1 MRLSPSILARA
12 TLAATLLALAAIGGA
27 CAWRLWQAADW
38 LAALHPGLV
47 EPFATDG
54 VTTHAQGVGVLLAVA
69 AVVAVAGG
77 LAAFLPGRFALRLV
91 RLGFWTSYLG
101 LAAWLVLVTR
111 GVGVI
116 GEKKLMVDGLQQDAV
131 TLFTLWW
138 SLVGPALLTLAMALF
153 GHEQSWRGSTIL
165 RPSTSQR
172 TGSLV
177 SATHQLWS
185 SPRRTMHQ
193 SRVEVALA
201 MIQMR
206 ILRSVR
212 GEF

>member
-131 TLFTLWW
+131 TLFTPWW
-138 SLVGPALLTLAMALF
+138 ASTMERQMARPMPMPPSLVLQNGSKTLCRSASAMP
-153 GHEQSWRGSTIL
+153 
-165 RPSTSQR
+165 RPR
-172 TGSLV
+172 
-177 SATHQLWS
+177 SAT
-185 SPRRTMHQ
+185 
-193 SRVEVALA
+193 
-201 MIQMR
+201 
-206 ILRSVR
+206 
-212 GEF
+212 